1 MKCPPYLVGAL
12 DQKPLIALGNWST
25 FCWFWSTFLWCLL
38 RFDSGPISVGILK
51 FCQGSR
57 CYTLNPLLDPADNFR
72 HLISFDPLVVTHPY
86 TLHGS
91 TIGMEWWCFE
101 CYAPAK
107 MVVLLVDNGVGRKLS
122 LWTIEAPDGEMGWKQ
137 DENYQYS
144 KWSKLEPEISFAVR
158 VATGDGL

>member
-1 MKCPPYLVGAL
+1 MSTLLSWRIGPETPYCTGELVHIL
-12 DQKPLIALGNWST
+12 LILVHFSLMSAPIWQWSNL
-25 FCWFWSTFLWCLL
+25 CWHIKILPRLSMLH
-38 RFDSGPISVGILK
+38 SQPIT
-51 FCQGSR
+51 R
-57 CYTLNPLLDPADNFR
+57 YPADNFR

-144 KWSKLEPEISFAVR
+144 KWSKLDPEISFAVR
-158 VATGDGL
+158 VATGNGL